1 MYPVSDKYIEA
12 MRAPVREDRITGGIR
27 LKDGTIIAVDDTVII
42 QKSLTVTRRVSNS
55 SKFDIGTVNSAEMR
69 LKIRDD
75 EAYDHD
81 FGGAAISL
89 KYGVVTAVAE
99 DGTKT
104 WEDVPL
110 PPFYVDGGEAARKRN
125 MVSLI
130 AHDTLSRLTVDK
142 GSPPTTSLF
151 TALQYFCGRCNV
163 GIAISESSFNALPN
177 ADIIPDFSAESIQT
191 CWDGVMWIAQTLN
204 CCAFADYRG
213 LVQLKQYKYEGGNS
227 YDRLITGKE
236 RTTIEYSDTRTYLAY
251 LQSYEGGDVKLYSK
265 VSKWAGTDAPH
276 TKEGALCLPKNPI
289 VQALTAEQQAAI
301 NNSYLNNRSYPT
313 RYIKAS
319 GVSDPA
325 IEPYDVIAFSG
336 GNIDIGQI
344 ISVATQ
350 VTWKFRNGG
359 TIYCANVDEYADT
372 ADDTSAQSASGIA
385 VFSADGEVA
394 PQSDDTTLMRTQPKS
409 QLEKQIDEL
418 RAGMGK
424 GGTAEKLQTSNTP
437 YWSKTESWGVS
448 FGKNST
454 PFAYIHEGS
463 GTTGFELRGYGSPCL
478 NMNGSTGAIL
488 AQNGSTEL
496 NLTGGARVVMG
507 DNAQIFIDSSDMAFK
522 CGNTLLQVAKNVQVS
537 VDSGGELEIIASG
550 KPSLRISASSDGF
563 CILSGSAMLEAKS
576 NGLYYNGEKV
586 LTED

>member
-27 LKDGTIIAVDDTVII
+27 LKDGTIIPVDDTVII
-42 QKSLTVTRRVSNS
+42 RKSLTVTRRVSNS
-55 SKFDIGTVNSAEMR
+55 SKFDIGTANSAEMR

-89 KYGVVTAVAE
+89 KYGVVTAVAD

-151 TALQYFCGRCNV
+151 AALQYFCGRCNV

-191 CWDGVMWIAQTLN
+191 CWDGVMWIAQTVN

-227 YDRLITGKE
+227 YDRLITAKE

-265 VSKWAGTDAPH
+265 VSKWTGTDAPH

-289 VQALTAEQQAAI
+289 VQALTTEQQAAI

-325 IEPYDVIAFSG
+325 IEPYDVVAFSG

-372 ADDTSAQSASGIA
+372 ADDTSTQSASGIT

-424 GGTAEKLQTSNTP
+424 GGTAEKLQTSGAAFCA
-437 YWSKTESWGVS
+437 KTNSMGLVLCDLNGNQVGLLKLNESGAMSLVHGGGDVVLEASQSGFNFNVTGDIRLQLLNNSGVLLHS
-448 FGKNST
+448 GGGGIIDIEST
-454 PFAYIHEGS
+454 SGS
-463 GTTGFELRGYGSPCL
+463 CSIKLDTGGHINIIS
-478 NMNGSTGAIL
+478 GSTTL
-488 AQNGSTEL
+488 SAQNGVL
-496 NLTGGARVVMG
+496 YFN
-507 DNAQIFIDSSDMAFK
+507 
-522 CGNTLLQVAKNVQVS
+522 
-537 VDSGGELEIIASG
+537 G
-550 KPSLRISASSDGF
+550 K
-563 CILSGSAMLEAKS
+563 
-576 NGLYYNGEKV
+576 KV
-586 LTED
+586 LTEE